1 MNKKEERIARL
12 NLILRTVRNVNRLL
26 VKERDIDRLLEGI
39 CQNLT
44 QNRGYHNAWIA
55 VFNRDMNF
63 VKHTQHGLEEKFT
76 PLEKLFEKGQ
86 LTNCARRA
94 LAQKTVLVTED
105 PSSECTDCPL
115 SENYVGRAAMTV
127 RLAFNGRIYGILTVS
142 SPKHFAHD
150 NEEQQLFSEIAG
162 DIAYALNRIEIETE
176 KLKTEKALRESEK
189 RYRSVFENTGTATII
204 IEDDKKISMVNTQ
217 FEKLS
222 GFSKEQV
229 EKKMKWTDFVIPE
242 DLTRMGSYHAQ
253 RRQDEKS
260 APTDYEFKFVDCK
273 GNRKDMFCKIG
284 MIAGTRRSVASWMD
298 ITQRKEAE
306 KALRDS
312 EKGTRD
318 LIENSL
324 VGICIIQDDKVI
336 YRNPEQ
342 QRLLNSSS
350 LKISPFNFENIHPDD
365 AEKVKNLYQNLV
377 SGQAKTLET
386 DYRFY
391 PPGKMHSKAEM
402 KWVYCRASLIEYKGK
417 PAVLVNLLDITQA
430 KELEHL
436 LLIQDKMISLGHMAA
451 GIAHEIRN
459 PLSGINIYLNTLER
473 IFRKKANTAKEI
485 EIIQRA
491 QSASLKIES
500 VIRRVMD
507 FSKPGELELIL
518 KDINEPIKEA
528 VDLSSVTLRKSG
540 IHIENALDHRLPLCY
555 IDPPLIEE
563 VVLNLITNAADAM
576 RDTTESKKIRVVSS
590 KDQNNV
596 LIQVADSGPGIPQHI
611 RDKVFDPFFT
621 TKSDSSGIGL
631 SLSHRIIS
639 DHGGSIDIDV
649 SDLGG
654 AEFTI
659 ALPIPKNGQKND

>member
-1 MNKKEERIARL
+1 M
-12 NLILRTVRNVNRLL
+12 
-26 VKERDIDRLLEGI
+26 
-39 CQNLT
+39 
-44 QNRGYHNAWIA
+44 
-55 VFNRDMNF
+55 
-63 VKHTQHGLEEKFT
+63 
-76 PLEKLFEKGQ
+76 
-86 LTNCARRA
+86 
-94 LAQKTVLVTED
+94 
-105 PSSECTDCPL
+105 
-115 SENYVGRAAMTV
+115 
-127 RLAFNGRIYGILTVS
+127 
-142 SPKHFAHD
+142 
-150 NEEQQLFSEIAG
+150 
-162 DIAYALNRIEIETE
+162 
-176 KLKTEKALRESEK
+176 
-189 RYRSVFENTGTATII
+189 
-204 IEDDKKISMVNTQ
+204 
-217 FEKLS
+217 
-222 GFSKEQV
+222 
-229 EKKMKWTDFVIPE
+229 IP
-242 DLTRMGSYHAQ
+242 
-253 RRQDEKS
+253 
-260 APTDYEFKFVDCK
+260 
-273 GNRKDMFCKIG
+273 
-284 MIAGTRRSVASWMD
+284 GTRRSVASWMD
-298 ITQRKEAE
+298 ITQRKKAE
-306 KALRDS
+306 KALRES
-312 EKGTRD
+312 EKGVRE

-342 QRLLNSSS
+342 QRLLDSSS

-365 AEKVKNLYQNLV
+365 AEKVKTLYQNLV
-377 SGQAKTLET
+377 SGQAKTLEA

-391 PPGKMHSKAEM
+391 PPEKMHSKAEM
-402 KWVYCRASLIEYKGK
+402 KWVYCRASLIKYKGE

-436 LLIQDKMISLGHMAA
+436 LLIQDKMISLGHMAT

-473 IFRKKANTAKEI
+473 IFRKQDSTAKEM

-507 FSKPGELELIL
+507 FSKPGELKLIL
-518 KDINEPIKEA
+518 RDINEPIKEA

-540 IHIENALDHRLPLCY
+540 IHIEKALDHRLPLCY
-555 IDPPLIEE
+555 IDPPLLEE

-576 RDTTESKKIRVVSS
+576 RDTTEDKRIRVVSS
-590 KDQNNV
+590 KAQNNV

-611 RDKVFDPFFT
+611 QDKVFDPFFT

-659 ALPIPKNGQKND
+659 ALPIPKNGHKNV